1 MKLSFSFSSYVNSQ
15 TSVDSIADKMQNLFA
30 KQEPE
35 GVYNKGLHKIP
46 KIATYTIWWLGK
58 IVKLLFRNKK
68 IFLDIQ
74 YQVKYSREPRICY
87 PCIFISLSYLKSLYA
102 IHVCFNK

>member
-15 TSVDSIADKMQNLFA
+15 TAVDSIADKMQNLFA

-46 KIATYTIWWLGK
+46 KIATYTI
-58 IVKLLFRNKK
+58 
-68 IFLDIQ
+68 
-74 YQVKYSREPRICY
+74 
-87 PCIFISLSYLKSLYA
+87 
-102 IHVCFNK
+102 